1 MQFKNPHNSI
11 KKKWHN
17 GGEFTWHYSFMITD
31 IVSIGLPVVPIL
43 RAVKGVKCYWRSW
56 WQILHQHLEF
66 LIDQGPTGA
75 NRQNGRDGL
84 GHGQQPSVKM
94 FKRVNWLQLSQ
105 DS

>member
-11 KKKWHN
+11 KKMWHK

-43 RAVKGVKCYWRSW
+43 RAVKGVKCHWRSW